1 VKIVQAKKPP
11 RFVYDRKGCFKITLD
26 RRRGEIVL
34 YYYPTGSVEP
44 TLAIRGRRPLELYAT
59 AIEGGL
65 LSSLSH
71 AAYLGGELERA
82 RLALVTGRSY
92 VQDSSDPF

>member
-1 VKIVQAKKPP
+1 VKVVKAKKPP

-34 YYYPTGSVEP
+34 YYYPTGSVKP
-44 TLAIRGRRPLELYAT
+44 THAIRGRSPLELYTT
-59 AIEGGL
+59 AIEGEL

-92 VQDSSDPF
+92 VQDSSDSF